1 MDEARSLSRIIREDE
16 FALKLTERSQRF
28 FALGRLLARK
38 RELSQKYY
46 SNLEDEVHS
55 LETFLDDYRARGN
68 AIFVYFAELV
78 TSMRWFSKTVYTLKH
93 IFNRYR
99 SYGLEE
105 NKRFFLDLKETVEFC
120 NVCLT
125 KLYQATQVEAS
136 SLGIK
141 KTRRQVG
148 KKEFAETMTEEY
160 LVQNIDEIYS
170 LKEEEK
176 VTEVTFKYA
185 DAAERLAELLQ
196 ETNLTEDRVEELM
209 SSFHRIQSKYDSYI
223 KGSEKERNDGRL
235 PRLRGYIS
243 ICLHLLEIALYLS
256 HLYEIYQSGEKIGQ
270 IKARMAEF
278 VRLKET
284 YQKVSLVLS
293 YTKEYALGG
302 IDTARELLKDYA
314 DMTLAREHILIP
326 KGSTLHLRPAS
337 ALVEPV
343 IQCNSPVL
351 LQIDKQRVRAN
362 SVLEVLVAMGEVAD
376 KIEEKDIEMVLQGDK
391 AVVKK
396 MKENFLS
403 KILEVKK

>member
-68 AIFVYFAELV
+68 AIFVYFTELV
-78 TSMRWFSKTVYTLKH
+78 TSIRWFSKTVYTLKH

-105 NKRFFLDLKETVEFC
+105 NKRFFLDLKEMVEFC

-125 KLYQATQVEAS
+125 KLYQVTQVEAS

-141 KTRRQVG
+141 KTRRQVS

-170 LKEEEK
+170 LEEEEK

-256 HLYEIYQSGEKIGQ
+256 HLYEIYQSAEKIGQ
-270 IKARMAEF
+270 IKERVAGF
-278 VRLKET
+278 LRLEKT
-284 YQKVSLVLS
+284 YQKVSLALS
-293 YTKEYALGG
+293 YAKEYALGG

-351 LQIDKQRVRAN
+351 LQIDNQRVRAN
-362 SVLEVLVAMGEVAD
+362 SVLEVLVAMGRVAD

-391 AVVKK
+391 TVVKK